1 MRALRAAAAALLIG
15 SALPADALEVTGR
28 CSVTFGA
35 PLHPDRAEEPRDFAA
50 RLSAAIAS
58 LAVT

>member
-1 MRALRAAAAALLIG
+1 MPKDRGLTQR
-15 SALPADALEVTGR
+15 GR